1 MVTLTKRQTQAIPTT
16 QMMNTKLREGTG
28 VVVLG
33 QHNTLFSTHADDD
46 PVAFEGSIS
55 AFYAW
60 NKIFSESERSLVDDI
75 QEFAENQESFSTMR
89 FFPSAFV
96 EPKLLYVSKTIYKTG
111 QCINCGRSGVSMNW
125 ASLATAA
132 SRSLWL

>member
-1 MVTLTKRQTQAIPTT
+1 
-16 QMMNTKLREGTG
+16 MMNTKLREGTG

-60 NKIFSESERSLVDDI
+60 NKIF
-75 QEFAENQESFSTMR
+75 QNQ
-89 FFPSAFV
+89 
-96 EPKLLYVSKTIYKTG
+96 K
-111 QCINCGRSGVSMNW
+111 GR
-125 ASLATAA
+125 L
-132 SRSLWL
+132 